1 MERQICISL
10 TYMSALNLH
19 GFRRLT
25 PACLDVTKPLSST
38 AHAAHAIAQQTL
50 SSALLCLHYPLN
62 LGTVAVLPLNEAL

>member
-19 GFRRLT
+19 SFRRLT

-38 AHAAHAIAQQTL
+38 AHAAPCYSPT
-50 SSALLCLHYPLN
+50 N
-62 LGTVAVLPLNEAL
+62 T